1 MSTTTIIAHRGA
13 SKIAPENT
21 MAAFE
26 KCYQQGVCG
35 IETDV
40 QLTKDNVPVLFHDQ
54 TLKRT
59 TNAKGYVKDYTYDQL
74 QLIDAGAWFS
84 KDFTGERIV
93 SLETFL
99 RWAQYKPLYL
109 NLELKN
115 NKIDYKHLEAIVYEH
130 LKYYRLLNR
139 TTISSFNS
147 TSIRRMKYFREH
159 VEIAYLASKRKKN
172 LVKAAKE
179 MGASALHIEYRML
192 RQNIIRQCRKA
203 YINLRVY
210 TVNRLAPMH
219 KCFKYGCDSI
229 ITDYPDKGIEQF
241 KIFMSGRSVR

>member
-1 MSTTTIIAHRGA
+1 
-13 SKIAPENT
+13 
-21 MAAFE
+21 
-26 KCYQQGVCG
+26 
-35 IETDV
+35 
-40 QLTKDNVPVLFHDQ
+40 
-54 TLKRT
+54 
-59 TNAKGYVKDYTYDQL
+59 
-74 QLIDAGAWFS
+74 
-84 KDFTGERIV
+84 
-93 SLETFL
+93 
-99 RWAQYKPLYL
+99 
-109 NLELKN
+109 
-115 NKIDYKHLEAIVYEH
+115 KIDYKHLVAIVYEH

-139 TTISSFNS
+139 TTIENINS

-210 TVNRLAPMH
+210 TVTRLAPMH
-219 KCFKYGCDSI
+219 KRVKYGCDSI